1 MYKIKIFYLFFS
13 KLKNLFFSIFRL
25 GPLGFF
31 TLGPAKGNQGM
42 HDQVLAMKWVQTNIE
57 VFGGNPKNVTLMGE
71 SAGAMSSLLHLTS
84 PLSQGNITLT
94 YS

>member
-1 MYKIKIFYLFFS
+1 MFI
-13 KLKNLFFSIFRL
+13 SIFRL
-25 GPLGFF
+25 GPLGIF

-94 YS
+94 YT